1 MASVGSVQKP
11 MPVPLAGERLAG
23 ERQHVGMRVSF
34 VRGRFSR
41 YAVVV
46 ALTVGLP
53 FAYLCYLIATDDRKD
68 PARVAFIMNIRELP
82 RSVRDIECSATAIT
96 DLIVT
101 CAFRIDSDDF
111 QSLVSGWQFTSN
123 SVSGDGRDYG
133 TDAKVGPSFEAAL
146 RYSVY
151 PESFKRGGRVDL
163 VTNIDQTLVVAN
175 RYEE

>member
-23 ERQHVGMRVSF
+23 ERQYVGMRVSF
-34 VRGRFSR
+34 VRGRFCR
-41 YAVVV
+41 YAVVG

-68 PARVAFIMNIRELP
+68 PARVAFIMNIKELP
-82 RSVRDIECSATAIT
+82 RSVRDIEYSATAIT